1 MRAPSLNHMASSKLD
16 ARADDAGQCCI
27 CLNSLDT
34 EGLGRRWL
42 PCGHAMH
49 ELCVT
54 ELRRHVASGRCPLCR
69 ASHAD
74 LTPVQVLMDR
84 AAVHYRRKEFEEAV
98 NLWTEVLS
106 VEPSNASAAVN
117 LGSSYSDG
125 QGVPRDLARG
135 MELFEEARRGGD
147 TKAAFSLGVLYEQQG
162 DLRKARDLYEE
173 ARRGGYAKASYNLGL
188 LYHQQG
194 DLRKARDLYEE
205 ARRGGL
211 AEAACALGVLY
222 RRQGDLRKARELFEE
237 ARRGG
242 FAEAACALGVLYQ
255 RQGDLRKATEL
266 FEEARRG
273 GVAKAALN
281 LGVLYEQQGDL
292 RKAREFWE
300 EARRGGD
307 AEAASALGAL
317 DQQQG
322 DLRKARDLYEEG
334 RRGGDAKAAFVLGFL
349 DQEQGDLRKAR
360 DLYEEARRGG
370 VAQAALN
377 LGVLY
382 RRQGDLRKAREL
394 FEEARRG
401 GVAKA
406 AGALGALYQQQG
418 DLRKARELWEE
429 ARRGGDAEAA
439 DALTIMQSSGA
450 FSHGDSV
457 KIHGLCSPTG
467 RLLNGQVGTIV
478 NFDHRTSRYGVKVA
492 GSDQPMAI
500 QGKNLAKV
508 DLMVANNAAAS
519 EPILCSDFKVA
530 DLVWIQGLISD
541 AALPL
546 NGCSGQIVSFR
557 ESTGRFGVEV
567 HGGHGLKA
575 IRPEN
580 LRHVIDQSQLS
591 APAGRA
597 QSNEE
602 LAATIE
608 ELSAQA
614 AIEASALEAR
624 ASQDA
629 GIVNAQVS
637 DALVRSSPAD
647 DGPRAFLLKFSRPS
661 A

>member
-1 MRAPSLNHMASSKLD
+1 METIRPSLYLWLKTGSHYTAMSVSHYTARAGACEWYWYYYLVFHRKMFYVLRQNLTLVPPTELSLRQSRTPRYSSFVFTSRPSLVRAAQAALRAPSLNHMASSKLD

-106 VEPSNASAAVN
+106 VEPSNASAAIN

-188 LYHQQG
+188 LYHQ
-194 DLRKARDLYEE
+194 
-205 ARRGGL
+205 
-211 AEAACALGVLY
+211 
-222 RRQGDLRKARELFEE
+222 
-237 ARRGG
+237 
-242 FAEAACALGVLYQ
+242 
-255 RQGDLRKATEL
+255 
-266 FEEARRG
+266 
-273 GVAKAALN
+273 
-281 LGVLYEQQGDL
+281 
-292 RKAREFWE
+292 
-300 EARRGGD
+300 
-307 AEAASALGAL
+307 
-317 DQQQG
+317 
-322 DLRKARDLYEEG
+322 
-334 RRGGDAKAAFVLGFL
+334 
-349 DQEQGDLRKAR
+349 
-360 DLYEEARRGG
+360 
-370 VAQAALN
+370 
-377 LGVLY
+377 
-382 RRQGDLRKAREL
+382 QGDLRKAREL

>member
-1 MRAPSLNHMASSKLD
+1 METIRPSLYLWLKTGSHYTAVSVSHYTARAGACEWYWYYYLVFHRKMFYVLRQNLTLVPPTELSLRQSRTPRYSSFVFTSRPSLVRAAQAALRAPSLNHMASSKLD

-106 VEPSNASAAVN
+106 VEPSNASAAIN

-205 ARRGGL
+205 
-211 AEAACALGVLY
+211 
-222 RRQGDLRKARELFEE
+222 
-237 ARRGG
+237 
-242 FAEAACALGVLYQ
+242 
-255 RQGDLRKATEL
+255 
-266 FEEARRG
+266 
-273 GVAKAALN
+273 
-281 LGVLYEQQGDL
+281 
-292 RKAREFWE
+292 
-300 EARRGGD
+300 
-307 AEAASALGAL
+307 
-317 DQQQG
+317 
-322 DLRKARDLYEEG
+322 G
-334 RRGGDAKAAFVLGFL
+334 RRGGDAKAAFALGFL

>member
-1 MRAPSLNHMASSKLD
+1 MSVSHYTARAGACEWYWYYYLVFHRKMFYVLRQNLTLVPPTELSLRQSRTPRYSSFVFTSRPSLVRAAQAALRAPSLNHMASSKLD

-106 VEPSNASAAVN
+106 VEPSNASAAIN

-211 AEAACALGVLY
+211 AEAACA
-222 RRQGDLRKARELFEE
+222 
-237 ARRGG
+237 
-242 FAEAACALGVLYQ
+242 
-255 RQGDLRKATEL
+255 
-266 FEEARRG
+266 
-273 GVAKAALN
+273 
-281 LGVLYEQQGDL
+281 
-292 RKAREFWE
+292 
-300 EARRGGD
+300 
-307 AEAASALGAL
+307 
-317 DQQQG
+317 
-322 DLRKARDLYEEG
+322 
-334 RRGGDAKAAFVLGFL
+334 
-349 DQEQGDLRKAR
+349 
-360 DLYEEARRGG
+360 
-370 VAQAALN
+370 

>member
-1 MRAPSLNHMASSKLD
+1 MSVSHYTARAGACEWYWYYYLVFHRKMFYVLRQNLTLVPPTELSLRQSRTPRYSSFVFTSRPSLVRAAQAALRAPSLNHMASSKLD

-106 VEPSNASAAVN
+106 VEPSNASAAIN

-188 LYHQQG
+188 LYHQ
-194 DLRKARDLYEE
+194 
-205 ARRGGL
+205 
-211 AEAACALGVLY
+211 
-222 RRQGDLRKARELFEE
+222 
-237 ARRGG
+237 
-242 FAEAACALGVLYQ
+242 
-255 RQGDLRKATEL
+255 
-266 FEEARRG
+266 
-273 GVAKAALN
+273 
-281 LGVLYEQQGDL
+281 
-292 RKAREFWE
+292 
-300 EARRGGD
+300 
-307 AEAASALGAL
+307 
-317 DQQQG
+317 
-322 DLRKARDLYEEG
+322 
-334 RRGGDAKAAFVLGFL
+334 
-349 DQEQGDLRKAR
+349 
-360 DLYEEARRGG
+360 
-370 VAQAALN
+370 
-377 LGVLY
+377 
-382 RRQGDLRKAREL
+382 QGDLRKAREL

>member
-1 MRAPSLNHMASSKLD
+1 MSVSHYTARAGACEWYWYYYLVFHRKMFYVLRQNLTLVPPTELSLRQSRTPRYSSFVFTSRPSLVRAAQAALRAPSLNHMASSKLD

-106 VEPSNASAAVN
+106 VEPSNASAAIN

-194 DLRKARDLYEE
+194 DLRKARELFEE
-205 ARRGGL
+205 ARRGGV
-211 AEAACALGVLY
+211 AKAACALGVLY
-222 RRQGDLRKARELFEE
+222 RRQGDLRKAR
-237 ARRGG
+237 
-242 FAEAACALGVLYQ
+242 
-255 RQGDLRKATEL
+255 EL

-317 DQQQG
+317 D
-322 DLRKARDLYEEG
+322 
-334 RRGGDAKAAFVLGFL
+334 
-349 DQEQGDLRKAR
+349 
-360 DLYEEARRGG
+360 
-370 VAQAALN
+370 
-377 LGVLY
+377 
-382 RRQGDLRKAREL
+382 
-394 FEEARRG
+394 
-401 GVAKA
+401 
-406 AGALGALYQQQG
+406 QQQG

>member
-1 MRAPSLNHMASSKLD
+1 MSVSHYTARAGACEWYWYYYLVFHRKMFYVLRQNLTLVPPTELSLRQSRTPRYSSFVFTSRPSLVRAAQAALRAPSLNHMASSKLD

-211 AEAACALGVLY
+211 AEAACA
-222 RRQGDLRKARELFEE
+222 
-237 ARRGG
+237 
-242 FAEAACALGVLYQ
+242 
-255 RQGDLRKATEL
+255 
-266 FEEARRG
+266 
-273 GVAKAALN
+273 
-281 LGVLYEQQGDL
+281 
-292 RKAREFWE
+292 
-300 EARRGGD
+300 
-307 AEAASALGAL
+307 
-317 DQQQG
+317 
-322 DLRKARDLYEEG
+322 
-334 RRGGDAKAAFVLGFL
+334 
-349 DQEQGDLRKAR
+349 
-360 DLYEEARRGG
+360 
-370 VAQAALN
+370 

>member
-1 MRAPSLNHMASSKLD
+1 MSVSHYTARAGACEWYWYYYLVFHRKMFYVLRQNLTLVPPTELSLRQSRTPRYSSFVFTSRPSLVRAAQAALRAPSLNHMASSKLD

-106 VEPSNASAAVN
+106 VEPSNASAAIN

-162 DLRKARDLYEE
+162 DLRKAKDLYEE
-173 ARRGGYAKASYNLGL
+173 ARRGGDAKAAFNLGL
-188 LYHQQG
+188 LYHQ
-194 DLRKARDLYEE
+194 
-205 ARRGGL
+205 
-211 AEAACALGVLY
+211 
-222 RRQGDLRKARELFEE
+222 
-237 ARRGG
+237 
-242 FAEAACALGVLYQ
+242 
-255 RQGDLRKATEL
+255 
-266 FEEARRG
+266 
-273 GVAKAALN
+273 
-281 LGVLYEQQGDL
+281 
-292 RKAREFWE
+292 
-300 EARRGGD
+300 
-307 AEAASALGAL
+307 
-317 DQQQG
+317 
-322 DLRKARDLYEEG
+322 
-334 RRGGDAKAAFVLGFL
+334 
-349 DQEQGDLRKAR
+349 QGDLRKAR

>member
-1 MRAPSLNHMASSKLD
+1 MASSKLD

-106 VEPSNASAAVN
+106 VEPSNASAAIN

-162 DLRKARDLYEE
+162 DLRKAKDLYEE

-188 LYHQQG
+188 LYH
-194 DLRKARDLYEE
+194 
-205 ARRGGL
+205 
-211 AEAACALGVLY
+211 
-222 RRQGDLRKARELFEE
+222 
-237 ARRGG
+237 
-242 FAEAACALGVLYQ
+242 
-255 RQGDLRKATEL
+255 
-266 FEEARRG
+266 
-273 GVAKAALN
+273 
-281 LGVLYEQQGDL
+281 QQGDL

-322 DLRKARDLYEEG
+322 DLRKARDLYEE
-334 RRGGDAKAAFVLGFL
+334 
-349 DQEQGDLRKAR
+349 
-360 DLYEEARRGG
+360 ARRGG
-370 VAQAALN
+370 LAEAACA

-647 DGPRAFLLKFSRPS
+647 DGPRALLLKFSRPS

>member
-1 MRAPSLNHMASSKLD
+1 METIRPSLYLWLKTGSHYTAVSVSHYTARAGACEWYWYYYLVFHRKMFYVLRQNLTLVPPTELSLRQSRTPRYSSFVFTSRPSLVRAAQAALRAPSLNHMASSKLD

-106 VEPSNASAAVN
+106 VEPSNASAAIN

-188 LYHQQG
+188 LYHQ
-194 DLRKARDLYEE
+194 
-205 ARRGGL
+205 
-211 AEAACALGVLY
+211 
-222 RRQGDLRKARELFEE
+222 
-237 ARRGG
+237 
-242 FAEAACALGVLYQ
+242 
-255 RQGDLRKATEL
+255 
-266 FEEARRG
+266 
-273 GVAKAALN
+273 
-281 LGVLYEQQGDL
+281 
-292 RKAREFWE
+292 
-300 EARRGGD
+300 
-307 AEAASALGAL
+307 
-317 DQQQG
+317 
-322 DLRKARDLYEEG
+322 
-334 RRGGDAKAAFVLGFL
+334 
-349 DQEQGDLRKAR
+349 
-360 DLYEEARRGG
+360 
-370 VAQAALN
+370 
-377 LGVLY
+377 
-382 RRQGDLRKAREL
+382 QGDLRKAREL

>member
-1 MRAPSLNHMASSKLD
+1 MSVSHYTARAGACEWYWYYYLVFHRKMFYVLRQNLTLVPPTELSLRQSRTPRYSSFVFTSRPSLVRAAQAALRAPSLNHMASSKLD

-106 VEPSNASAAVN
+106 VEPSNASAAIN

-147 TKAAFSLGVLYEQQG
+147 TKAAFS
-162 DLRKARDLYEE
+162 
-173 ARRGGYAKASYNLGL
+173 
-188 LYHQQG
+188 
-194 DLRKARDLYEE
+194 
-205 ARRGGL
+205 
-211 AEAACALGVLY
+211 
-222 RRQGDLRKARELFEE
+222 
-237 ARRGG
+237 
-242 FAEAACALGVLYQ
+242 
-255 RQGDLRKATEL
+255 
-266 FEEARRG
+266 
-273 GVAKAALN
+273 

-334 RRGGDAKAAFVLGFL
+334 RRGGDAKAAFALGFL

>member
-1 MRAPSLNHMASSKLD
+1 MASSKLD

-106 VEPSNASAAVN
+106 VEPSNASAAIN

-194 DLRKARDLYEE
+194 DLRKASDLRKARDLYEE

-211 AEAACALGVLY
+211 AEAACA
-222 RRQGDLRKARELFEE
+222 
-237 ARRGG
+237 
-242 FAEAACALGVLYQ
+242 
-255 RQGDLRKATEL
+255 
-266 FEEARRG
+266 
-273 GVAKAALN
+273 
-281 LGVLYEQQGDL
+281 
-292 RKAREFWE
+292 
-300 EARRGGD
+300 
-307 AEAASALGAL
+307 
-317 DQQQG
+317 
-322 DLRKARDLYEEG
+322 
-334 RRGGDAKAAFVLGFL
+334 
-349 DQEQGDLRKAR
+349 
-360 DLYEEARRGG
+360 
-370 VAQAALN
+370 

>member
-1 MRAPSLNHMASSKLD
+1 MSVSHYTARAGACEWYWYYYLVFHRKMFYVLRQNLTLVPPTELSLRQSRTPRYSSFVFTSRPSLVRAAQAALRAPSLNHMASSKLD

-106 VEPSNASAAVN
+106 VEPSNASAAIN

-194 DLRKARDLYEE
+194 DLRKASDLRKARDLYEE

-211 AEAACALGVLY
+211 AEAACA
-222 RRQGDLRKARELFEE
+222 
-237 ARRGG
+237 
-242 FAEAACALGVLYQ
+242 
-255 RQGDLRKATEL
+255 
-266 FEEARRG
+266 
-273 GVAKAALN
+273 
-281 LGVLYEQQGDL
+281 
-292 RKAREFWE
+292 
-300 EARRGGD
+300 
-307 AEAASALGAL
+307 
-317 DQQQG
+317 
-322 DLRKARDLYEEG
+322 
-334 RRGGDAKAAFVLGFL
+334 
-349 DQEQGDLRKAR
+349 
-360 DLYEEARRGG
+360 
-370 VAQAALN
+370 

>member
-1 MRAPSLNHMASSKLD
+1 METIRPSLYLWLKTGSHYTAMSVSHYTARAGACEWYWYYYLVFHRKMFYVLRQNLTLVPPTELSLRQSRTPRYSSFVFTSRPSLVRAAQAALRAPSLNHMASSKLD

-106 VEPSNASAAVN
+106 VEPSNASAAIN

-194 DLRKARDLYEE
+194 DLRKAR
-205 ARRGGL
+205 
-211 AEAACALGVLY
+211 
-222 RRQGDLRKARELFEE
+222 
-237 ARRGG
+237 
-242 FAEAACALGVLYQ
+242 
-255 RQGDLRKATEL
+255 
-266 FEEARRG
+266 
-273 GVAKAALN
+273 
-281 LGVLYEQQGDL
+281 
-292 RKAREFWE
+292 
-300 EARRGGD
+300 
-307 AEAASALGAL
+307 
-317 DQQQG
+317 
-322 DLRKARDLYEEG
+322 
-334 RRGGDAKAAFVLGFL
+334 
-349 DQEQGDLRKAR
+349 
-360 DLYEEARRGG
+360 
-370 VAQAALN
+370 
-377 LGVLY
+377 
-382 RRQGDLRKAREL
+382 EL

-439 DALTIMQSSGA
+439 DALAIMQSSGA

>member
-1 MRAPSLNHMASSKLD
+1 MSVSHYTARAGACEWYWYYYLVFHRKMFYVLRQNLTLVPPTELSLRQSRTPRYSSFVFTSRPSLVRAAQAALRAPSLNHMASSKLD

-106 VEPSNASAAVN
+106 VEPSNASAAIN

-194 DLRKARDLYEE
+194 DLRKAR
-205 ARRGGL
+205 
-211 AEAACALGVLY
+211 
-222 RRQGDLRKARELFEE
+222 
-237 ARRGG
+237 
-242 FAEAACALGVLYQ
+242 
-255 RQGDLRKATEL
+255 EL

-370 VAQAALN
+370 VAQAA
-377 LGVLY
+377 
-382 RRQGDLRKAREL
+382 
-394 FEEARRG
+394 
-401 GVAKA
+401 
-406 AGALGALYQQQG
+406 GALGALYQQQG

-478 NFDHRTSRYGVKVA
+478 KFDHRTSRYGVKVA